1 MANSGKTGKSSILK
15 AVENIRI
22 GIWNWDLKSR
32 DFIVDE
38 AFAGIVDYPDEDLI
52 PIQKQGWYKLNRPE
66 NQAASKTIICHFSS
80 KKQDNLFVE
89 FRHKSRNAQWMNLQS
104 AGRITGLDES
114 GNPESLTGT
123 LINISDLYESRRR
136 LKYRY
141 EIEKL
146 VAGISADFV
155 GIPHDKID
163 DTIRH
168 TLEKIGLFSGID
180 RSYVFLLKHHNL
192 FMHNTHEWCAPG
204 IKPEIDQLQG
214 LPVSIFPWWMKKL
227 NRQEHIYIYD
237 VAEMTEEAMAEKEI
251 LQSQDIRSLLVVPIH
266 YKKELFGFMGFDS
279 VKKQKEWP
287 KADIHLLET
296 VGNIIANAL
305 NAKNNQELL
314 IKAKEAAEESNRT
327 KSAFLSTINHELRT
341 PLHHILGFSDLLRSK
356 KIPLEQAEFFANK
369 IYDSGKNLLQIIE
382 DILSLALTDQVDIK
396 IRSERFKGIDLFIQ
410 HKALLEEILALSNK
424 QNDIELNYNPD
435 PNFLNQVFL
444 ADKSKINQV
453 MLNLFKN
460 AIKYTHSG
468 KIAYSV
474 QFDHPK
480 KITFS
485 VSDSGIGIP
494 ESHQETIFE
503 YFRQVDE
510 SLTRPYTGIGVGLA
524 ISKNMAKIL
533 NGRIMVESTPGEGS
547 CFSFELPVEV
557 LTEPGPLIAEGR
569 EAATVPDFSGKLFL
583 IVDDDPMSVFILKN
597 LLASTNAKLA
607 QVDNLSFNTESLQQ
621 TDHADLVLLNLKMPV
636 ENGLKLASA
645 IAGRHEN
652 YPLIALSAHSLI
664 SDKEKALQ
672 AGCKALVSKPVE
684 PGLLFEAIK
693 KVIYPSST
701 QEEAIS

>member
-1 MANSGKTGKSSILK
+1 MTNSGKTGRSSILK
-15 AVENIRI
+15 AVDTIRI
-22 GIWNWDLKSR
+22 GIWNWDVTSGE
-32 DFIVDE
+32 FIIDE
-38 AFAGIVDYPDEDLI
+38 TFVRIMNYENEDLL
-52 PIQKQGWYKLNRPE
+52 PVQKPGWYKLNKPE
-66 NQAASKTIICHFSS
+66 KQAASKTIICHFAST
-80 KKQDNLFVE
+80 KQDHLFVD
-89 FRHKSRNAQWMNLQS
+89 FRFKHRSGQWINLQS
-104 AGRITGLDES
+104 SGRATRFDES
-114 GNPESLTGT
+114 GNPESFTGT
-123 LINISDLYESRRR
+123 LINISDLFDSRQH

-155 GIPHDKID
+155 GISHHKTDEA
-163 DTIRH
+163 IRK
-168 TLEKIGLFSGID
+168 TLEKIGRFSEID

-204 IKPEIDQLQG
+204 IKPEMDNLQG
-214 LPVSIFPWWMKKL
+214 LPVSIFPWWMNKL

-237 VAEMTEEAMAEKEI
+237 IADMPAEAVAEQEV
-251 LQSQDIRSLLVVPIH
+251 LQSQEICSLLVVPIH

-279 VKKQKEWP
+279 VKKHKEWP

-296 VGNIIANAL
+296 IGNIIANAL

-356 KIPLEQAEFFANK
+356 KLPLDQTETFAGK

-382 DILSLALTDQVDIK
+382 DILSLALTDQIDIK

-410 HKALLEEILALSNK
+410 HKALLEEILAMSNK
-424 QNDIELNYNPD
+424 QNDIELSYNPD
-435 PNFLNQVFL
+435 SKFLNQVFL
-444 ADKSKINQV
+444 ADKSKINQII
-453 MLNLFKN
+453 LNLFKN

-468 KIAYSV
+468 KVTYSV
-474 QFDHPK
+474 QFDQSK

-485 VSDSGIGIP
+485 VTDSGIGIP

-510 SLTRPYTGIGVGLA
+510 TLTRPYNGIGVGLA
-524 ISKNMAKIL
+524 ISKNIAKIL
-533 NGRIMVESTPGEGS
+533 NGRILVESSPGEGS
-547 CFSFELPVEV
+547 CFSFELPVETSSDQV
-557 LTEPGPLIAEGR
+557 PLLADDKD
-569 EAATVPDFSGKLFL
+569 AVTVPDFSEKQFL

-597 LLASTNAKLA
+597 LLAPTNAELT
-607 QVDNLSFNTESLQQ
+607 QVDDLSFTTESLQE
-621 TDHADLVLLNLKMPV
+621 TDGADLVLLNLKMPV

-645 IAGRHEN
+645 LAERREN

-664 SDKEKALQ
+664 SEKEKALL
-672 AGCKALVSKPVE
+672 AGCKAFVSKPIE

-693 KVIYPSST
+693 KIINP
-701 QEEAIS
+701 